1 MHNGRCHSSVVV
13 LIALA
18 AAACSS
24 DPGTESQASQ
34 EAEEA
39 APPAVSSSASA
50 DLEPAAFEALPGDLI
65 GSWTLVAIDGEPI
78 AEVGKTPTMKILEDG
93 TVSGV
98 GGINR
103 YSTQLKVTDGR
114 PVFGPT
120 ASTKM
125 AGPPEAM
132 ALESAFFT
140 RLGAV
145 SNYQIDGGTLRLW
158 AGDGEA
164 LTFERTED

>member
-1 MHNGRCHSSVVV
+1 MCNVRCHSSVLV

-18 AAACSS
+18 ATACGSG
-24 DPGTESQASQ
+24 PGTESHTGQ
-34 EAEEA
+34 EAKE
-39 APPAVSSSASA
+39 APPPSASSSANA
-50 DLEPAAFEALPGDLI
+50 DLEPAAIEALHGGLI
-65 GSWTLVAIDGEPI
+65 GSWTLVAIDGAPVT
-78 AEVGKTPTMKILEDG
+78 EVGKTPTMEILEDG

-103 YSTQLKVTDGR
+103 YSTQLEVTDGR
-114 PVFGPT
+114 PVFSPT

-140 RLGAV
+140 RLGTV
-145 SNYQIDGGTLRLW
+145 SNYKIDGETLRLW
-158 AGDGEA
+158 AGDDEA
-164 LTFERTED
+164 LTFKRAED